1 MKRMMVLALAALRV
15 VAAAEAPVKVVS
27 LSPAVTKMI
36 LALDGGTQ
44 LVGRSSA
51 CDQAAAER
59 TPVVGDLGRPF
70 VEPVLKSGAKF
81 VLTDMAAPGPQ
92 WDMLKRCGVRV
103 VLLPARTMDDLPDNV
118 AEVGRILGRARAG
131 DRLAG
136 ELRAKLEQL
145 RRHPVRR
152 RMRALVVLGLPP
164 VVSCGRGSFV
174 TDALAL
180 AGLDNIA
187 AGAAENYFVLS
198 TEVIHA
204 ADPEVIVSFVPEASA
219 RKYFSR
225 GEYRNLAAVKAGRFL
240 FPAIED
246 ICRLTPRMPAALEAL
261 RSQLERDFPQQT
273 AEKAVEFR
281 H

>member
-1 MKRMMVLALAALRV
+1 MKWMILALAALGT
-15 VAAAEAPVKVVS
+15 VAVAGAPVKVVS
-27 LSPAVTKMI
+27 LSPAVTEMI
-36 LALDGGTQ
+36 LALDGGAQ

-59 TPVVGDLGRPF
+59 IPVVGDLGRPF
-70 VEPVLKSGAKF
+70 VEPVLKSGAKV

-92 WDMLKRCGVRV
+92 WEMLKRCGVEV
-103 VLLPARTMDDLPDNV
+103 VLLPAKTMDDLPDN
-118 AEVGRILGRARAG
+118 AARVGRILCRARAG
-131 DRLAG
+131 DQLAA
-136 ELRAKLEQL
+136 ELRDRLEQL
-145 RRHPVRR
+145 RRRPVRR

-164 VVSCGRGSFV
+164 AVSCGRGSFV

-187 AGAAENYFVLS
+187 AGAMENYFVLS

-204 ADPEVIVSFVPEASA
+204 ADPEVIVSFVPEAA
-219 RKYFSR
+219 TRKYFSR
-225 GEYRNLAAVKAGRFL
+225 SEYRHLAAVKAGRFL

-261 RSQLERDFPQQT
+261 RSRLERDFPQQA
-273 AEKAVEFR
+273 AEKTVELP